1 MPCGTAAPKP
11 RALVIEDEEPI
22 RELLRLLLEL
32 GGFDLEEIA
41 DGRVVLS
48 RAREDRFELILLEV
62 MLPGVDGVTI
72 CRHSRP
78 GREHGDADPDADGTP
93 G

>member
-1 MPCGTAAPKP
+1 MPGATAAPKP

-22 RELLRLLLEL
+22 RELLRLHRA

-48 RAREDRFELILLEV
+48 RAREDRFDLI
-62 MLPGVDGVTI
+62 
-72 CRHSRP
+72 RSR
-78 GREHGDADPDADGTP
+78 
-93 G
+93 